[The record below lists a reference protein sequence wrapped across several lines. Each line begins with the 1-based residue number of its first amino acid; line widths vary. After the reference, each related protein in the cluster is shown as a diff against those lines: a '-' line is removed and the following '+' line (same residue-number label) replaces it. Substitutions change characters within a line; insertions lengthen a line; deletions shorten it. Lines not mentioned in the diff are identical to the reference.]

1 MIKILLVEDNTYDA
15 LLMRRML
22 IGAAVGQCELAH
34 ATCLQDAVQYLSE
47 HKVDV
52 VLLDLGLPD
61 VSGLEAVRRMLH
73 AAPLLPVVVL
83 TGRDDDQ
90 LAKQALRAGAQDFL
104 AKGELQGALVL
115 RALRHAIE
123 RKSLE
128 ERLYLEQERGQVTLN
143 SIGDAVICTD
153 NHGTVTFFNMAAEAM
168 TGVTIA
174 DAVGRPIDASLRLID
189 ETRASIRLAPGLLTA
204 AFGPAGKAATRAIF
218 CRADGSESPVEYNG
232 ASIRGRGGAVIGAVY
247 VVRDVSTA
255 RALADKMA
263 YLARH
268 DSLTGLP
275 NRLLLT
281 DRLAQAIAI
290 APRHEKKP
298 GLLFLDLDG
307 FKHVNDSLGHMVG
320 DKLLQSVSSRLE
332 GCVRESDTVSRLG
345 GDEFVVLLTEILEP
359 DDAALVAARMLEV
372 VSETHFITGHELHV
386 TTSIGIALYPDDG
399 TDAETLIKNADTA
412 MYQAK
417 ARGRKSYQ
425 FFEASMNH
433 RAVERQKIEEG
444 LRRAVERNE
453 FSLHYQP
460 KLDIAGRRVCSAEA
474 LIRWQHPVLG
484 DMPPAR
490 FISIAEE
497 SGLIVPLGRWVLREA
512 CRQTKA
518 WLDDGLTLDT
528 MAVNVSAMEFQNE
541 RFLNEVLD
549 TLDETGLEPARL
561 ELELTESVLM
571 KRTNASSQTLL
582 ALREAGVRLAIDD
595 FGTGFSSLS
604 YLTRFPVHTLKIDQ
618 SFIRQINAAV
628 PETMIVTAVLG
639 MARSLS
645 LRVVAEGVE
654 TKSELEFL
662 EASLCDEAQGY
673 YFSPALPA
681 EAFSDWVRRFEQQES
696 LRLVS

>member
-1 MIKILLVEDNTYDA
+1 MISILLVEDNPHDA

-22 IGAAVGQCELAH
+22 NGAAAGQCALTHE
-34 ATCLQDAVQYLSE
+34 TCLADAVRRLPE
-47 HKVDV
+47 HKVDI

-61 VSGLEAVRRMLH
+61 ASGLEAVRLMLE

-83 TGRDDDQ
+83 TGRDDET
-90 LAKQALRAGAQDFL
+90 LAMQALRAGAQDFL
-104 AKGELQGALVL
+104 IKGESQAALVL

-123 RKSLE
+123 RKTLE
-128 ERLYLEQERGQVTLN
+128 ERLFLEQERAQVTLN
-143 SIGDAVICTD
+143 SIGDAVVCTD
-153 NHGTVTFFNMAAEAM
+153 NDGLVTFFNAGAEALTGLM
-168 TGVTIA
+168 TA
-174 DAVGRPIDASLRLID
+174 SAVGRPLEDSLQLMDDAGELVRLGL
-189 ETRASIRLAPGLLTA
+189 ELPAAAPSGRSNSSTEA
-204 AFGPAGKAATRAIF
+204 AFR
-218 CRADGSESPVEYNG
+218 RADGRDIPVEYNG
-232 ASIRGRGGAVIGAVY
+232 ASIRGRGGEVIGAVY
-247 VVRDVSTA
+247 VVRDVSAA
-255 RALADKMA
+255 RTLADRMA
-263 YLARH
+263 HLARH
-268 DSLTGLP
+268 DSLTSLP

-290 APRHEKKP
+290 APRHTHKP

-320 DKLLQSVSSRLE
+320 DRLLQSVTSRLLS
-332 GCVRESDTVSRLG
+332 CVRESDTVSRLG
-345 GDEFVVLLTEILEP
+345 GDEFVVLLTEIEEP
-359 DDAALVAARMLEV
+359 EDAAVVATRMLEAV
-372 VSETHFITGHELHV
+372 GQTHFINGNELHV

-417 ARGRKSYQ
+417 ARGRKTYQ
-425 FFEASMNH
+425 FFEASMNV

-453 FSLHYQP
+453 LSLYYQP
-460 KLDIAGRRVCSAEA
+460 KLDIATRRVCSAEA
-474 LIRWQHPVLG
+474 LIRWRHPEMG
-484 DMPPAR
+484 DMAPAR

-497 SGLIVPLGRWVLREA
+497 TGLIVPLGRWVMREA

-518 WLDDGLTLDT
+518 WADAGLALDT
-528 MAVNVSAMEFQNE
+528 MAVNVSAMEFQND
-541 RFLNEVLD
+541 RFLDDVLD
-549 TLDETGLEPARL
+549 TLEESGLAPDRL

-571 KRTNASSQTLL
+571 KRTNMSSQTLFS
-582 ALREAGVRLAIDD
+582 LRDAGVRLAIDD

-618 SFIRQINAAV
+618 SFIRQIDADV

-654 TKSELEFL
+654 TKDELAFL
-662 EASLCDEAQGY
+662 EASSCDEAQGF
-673 YFSPALPA
+673 YFSPALPPA
-681 EAFSDWVRRFEQQES
+681 AFCDWVRGFEQRES
-696 LRLVS
+696 ARLVS